1 MAFISSTSR
10 GFSPAACRM
19 RATVSWTYF
28 WQWFPWKLYV
38 QKCPIWR
45 PCKISLSF
53 IHPLNS
59 SSRNKVWAGFS
70 LCNCRLRKN
79 WWLSRAA
86 TSGCMSPP
94 FCFSCQVLWRWS
106 GARASQHWG
115 GWAEILSY
123 KLPSCVAS
131 TQGRYRKIVF
141 GQSDS
146 MIDINR

>member
-106 GARASQHWG
+106 GARASQHWR
-115 GWAEILSY
+115 GWVEIGLQAALLCCFYARKVSEDCFRPIR
-123 KLPSCVAS
+123 LDD
-131 TQGRYRKIVF
+131 RY
-141 GQSDS
+141 Q
-146 MIDINR
+146 